1 MIEIPEGLGGKIFK
15 GCGCI
20 SIGIVLM
27 FILVIV
33 IGICYD
39 DEETEEKKEEQKT
52 EQVEKKDSVVVN
64 APLEGDPY
72 KELDELIGLNQV
84 KEEVHSLANFVKIQ
98 KQREKKG
105 LKIPKMSFHLVFTGS
120 PGTGKT
126 TVARIVARIYKD
138 LGVLKKGHMVET
150 DRSGLVANYVGQTAT
165 KTNAIVDSALNGVL
179 FIDEAYALVPT
190 ANKNNDYGQEAIS
203 TLLKRMED
211 DRDKLVVI
219 VAGYPK
225 EMNRFIDSNP
235 GLKSRFNRYINF
247 PDYTSGE
254 LCQIFNMYVRKNQY
268 SLTPDAERCL
278 KTSLDSAV
286 KHKDRNFGNARFA
299 RNIFEKSIQR
309 QANRLS
315 NEKNPTTRQLSE
327 LTASDIREAFN
338 K

>member
-1 MIEIPEGLGGKIFK
+1 MMEIPEGLGGKIFK
-15 GCGCI
+15 GCGCV

-27 FILVIV
+27 FILIIV

-39 DEETEEKKEEQKT
+39 DEETDEKKEE
-52 EQVEKKDSVVVN
+52 VR
-64 APLEGDPY
+64 
-72 KELDELIGLNQV
+72 
-84 KEEVHSLANFVKIQ
+84 SLANFVKIQ
-98 KQREKKG
+98 KQREAKG
-105 LKIPKMSFHLVFTGS
+105 LKTPKMSFHLVFTGS

-138 LGVLKKGHMVET
+138 LGVLKKGHLVET

-165 KTNAIVDSALNGVL
+165 KTNEIVDSALNGVL

-219 VAGYPK
+219 VAGYTK

-254 LCQIFNMYVRKNQY
+254 LIRPMQSAISRRVSIVPCVIRIVTSVMPAMPATSSRRAFSAKPTDSLRRRTRQPNNCQNSPQ
-268 SLTPDAERCL
+268 A
-278 KTSLDSAV
+278 TSA
-286 KHKDRNFGNARFA
+286 K
-299 RNIFEKSIQR
+299 
-309 QANRLS
+309 RLS
-315 NEKNPTTRQLSE
+315 NISCLFSY
-327 LTASDIREAFN
+327 
-338 K
+338 